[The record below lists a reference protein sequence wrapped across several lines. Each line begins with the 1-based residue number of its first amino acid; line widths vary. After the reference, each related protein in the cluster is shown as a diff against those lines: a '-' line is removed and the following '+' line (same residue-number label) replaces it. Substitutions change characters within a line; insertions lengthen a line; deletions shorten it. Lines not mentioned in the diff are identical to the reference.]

1 MVALHPE
8 RSEEASMSRYVGG
21 NLLGSPKE
29 VAEQLRPY
37 AAAGIEH
44 FGLVFIGNDLS
55 ELLEDIELFAGDV
68 MPRFN
73 EASDAS

>member
-1 MVALHPE
+1 
-8 RSEEASMSRYVGG
+8 
-21 NLLGSPKE
+21 
-29 VAEQLRPY
+29 VAEQLPPY